1 MQERAAA
8 LMNKL
13 ELATPVVTQ
22 LRRGREKT
30 ELENH
35 PVVSEGP
42 TVPPHH
48 PGTSPA
54 PETLQELSYFWKG
67 APIPGWRPLL

>member
-13 ELATPVVTQ
+13 ELATPVVTP
-22 LRRGREKT
+22 LRERGAT

-35 PVVSEGP
+35 PVVSKGP

-48 PGTSPA
+48 PRTSPA